1 MGAYEKFAQVYDL
14 FMDNIDYEE
23 WADYITGHL
32 REYGIEDGLVLELGC
47 GTGTMTG
54 LLADKGYDM
63 IGVDNSEE
71 MLAEAM
77 EKRVESGQDI
87 LYLLQDM
94 QEFELYGTV
103 RAVVSVCDSLNYITD
118 RDELRHVFELVNNY
132 LDPEGIFLFDMNT
145 VHKYRDIL
153 GDTTIAEN
161 RDEGS
166 FIWDNSYDEEEG
178 LNYYELAV
186 FLPREDGLYEKAEEV
201 HCQKAYPREEIEEL
215 IREAGMELL
224 AVYDA
229 YTGKA
234 ASEESERL
242 FFIAREKGKAIAAD
256 SQIRA
261 FAAVTTETVETARK
275 DHNTSPVATAAL
287 GRLLTAGSMMGVMM
301 KGDKD
306 ILTLQVKGDG
316 LLQGITVTADSK
328 GRVKGYVVEPDV
340 IIPANAK
347 GKLDVGGAVGHGFL
361 QVIKDMGLK
370 EPYVGQVAL
379 QTGEIAED
387 LTYYFA
393 ASEQVPSAVGLGV
406 LMNKDN
412 TVRQAGGFIVQVM
425 PFAEE
430 ETIAKLEANVQ
441 KIQSVTTLL
450 EQGHTPES
458 LLEQVLDGF
467 DIEINDRI
475 PTEFY
480 CNCSKERVE
489 KALISI
495 GRKELNEMI
504 QEGKK
509 VELNCHFCNTNYT
522 FSVEELKEI
531 LRKCK

>member
-1 MGAYEKFAQVYDL
+1 MK
-14 FMDNIDYEE
+14 
-23 WADYITGHL
+23 DYI
-32 REYGIEDGLVLELGC
+32 
-47 GTGTMTG
+47 
-54 LLADKGYDM
+54 
-63 IGVDNSEE
+63 
-71 MLAEAM
+71 
-77 EKRVESGQDI
+77 
-87 LYLLQDM
+87 
-94 QEFELYGTV
+94 V
-103 RAVVSVCDSLNYITD
+103 R
-118 RDELRHVFELVNNY
+118 
-132 LDPEGIFLFDMNT
+132 
-145 VHKYRDIL
+145 
-153 GDTTIAEN
+153 
-161 RDEGS
+161 
-166 FIWDNSYDEEEG
+166 
-178 LNYYELAV
+178 
-186 FLPREDGLYEKAEEV
+186 
-201 HCQKAYPREEIEEL
+201 
-215 IREAGMELL
+215 
-224 AVYDA
+224 
-229 YTGKA
+229 
-234 ASEESERL
+234 
-242 FFIAREKGKAIAAD
+242 AIAAD

-261 FAAVTTETVETARK
+261 FAAVTTETVETARQ

-287 GRLLTAGSMMGVMM
+287 GRLLTAGTMMGVMM

-316 LLQGITVTADSK
+316 PIQGITVTADSK
-328 GRVKGYVVEPDV
+328 GRVKGYVGNPEV

-347 GKLDVGGAVGHGFL
+347 GKLDVSGAVGNGFL

-430 ETIAKLEANVQ
+430 ETIAKLEENVQ

-450 EQGHTPES
+450 EQGHTPEI

-467 DIEINDRI
+467 DIEINDTV

-480 CNCSKERVE
+480 CNCNKSRVE
-489 KALISI
+489 RALISI

-504 QEGKK
+504 QEGKD